1 MPENQLNLPSEV
13 TIAENG
19 YFEQPTP
26 NGSRE
31 RGWIWVN
38 AAKLPE
44 TAPSD
49 LRISINLPGYGKC
62 VAFLKWNEEFG
73 KFSGG
78 LKQDAPSANAPDP
91 THRGEGLRPSTKGI
105 DKPSA
110 AARGITPRS
119 DIPFAP

>member
-1 MPENQLNLPSEV
+1 MQENQPSLPSGV

-38 AAKLPE
+38 ASPLPDA
-44 TAPSD
+44 APSD
-49 LRISINLPGYGKC
+49 LRISINLPGYGKV
-62 VAFLKWNEEFG
+62 VAFLKYDERFG
-73 KFSGG
+73 KYSGG
-78 LKQDAPSANAPDP
+78 IKQGAPSANAPDP